1 MPKTWKSLSLINATL
16 IFSFASPLKLIG
28 TTPKISEAIPQA
40 KINQVSLDR
49 STNLQRETVH
59 QFDSSQF
66 KVAARVTLIPTSPVQ
81 LQKKLQIY
89 QEALATYREKGD
101 RTGEANTLNQIGT
114 VYTNLKEHSKA
125 LEFHQQ
131 ALAIYK
137 EIGDRTGEANTL
149 NQIGTVYTNLKE
161 YSKALEFH
169 QQALT
174 IYRQIGDRKGEAET
188 FGYTGNVYFKAG
200 QYRQVEE
207 LFRQQLESLRLI
219 GDKKGEKLLLNVMG
233 YYLSEEWG
241 INAAFGIASG
251 KNINERLREGRLSWQ
266 NVLEISKLTLF
277 IIKQGNNSKK
287 SCLRYAQTL
296 HGIGWAYRNLG
307 HYAQALDFYQ
317 QALKCQEY
325 GEQNQE
331 TKLLLL
337 IDIGTVYIDL
347 AQYDLAL
354 ENLRK
359 SCSSNLT
366 QPCHYIVLA
375 RIGLVYKKLGQYD
388 VAFQYLQEALTLSH
402 TQYDKQILLN
412 YIGEFYAEIG
422 EYSKA
427 LKFYNDALKSSI
439 SGEQSA
445 RGFILNNIAL
455 IHLQTGNNTQA
466 LETYQQALALF
477 RELDDRP
484 GQRLT
489 LSNIGLLLEKQ
500 NQPELA
506 IVFYKEAVNITQTIR
521 QGLREL
527 TLKEQE
533 FYTKTIANTYRSL
546 ANLLLSQGRLL
557 EAQQVLEL
565 LKIQEIRDFTRNAQV
580 GEQLSGI
587 ALNQIEEKIIK
598 EHGSLVSFGQK
609 LADCQKTQCA
619 QKEQLIAQRTF
630 LTQAYNQAVRTL
642 ESEIAA
648 RKNRDSDFLN
658 PRNDLNRKAQEIIKA
673 QPGTLLIYP
682 FVLED
687 KLWLLMASEGE
698 IVKKFEVEV
707 GQQEL
712 GETVLK
718 FRQLLSKPSTSIDEI
733 KQTSQKLYNWL
744 IKPLEPELKSNKQR
758 PIKHLVFALDRVTRY
773 IPMSALF
780 DGKQYLVENYAI
792 STIVSA
798 GFTDTI
804 DRLPSGT
811 QNVSVLALGLSREV
825 PPDFD
830 ALKNVPVE
838 LDAIVKTRDRDS
850 QGIYPGLKFLNQEFD
865 FNTIQNNLYDRN
877 ILHIATHGEFVP
889 GSVEASYLL
898 LGTGEKLAIPQIEN
912 LNNLGNV
919 HLVVLSACETALGGP
934 GNDGI
939 EIAGISHYF
948 LARGAKSVLSSLW
961 KVNDASTSYLMQ
973 QFYENLAKSTFTAP
987 VSKAEALRQAQI
999 ALITKNFSVVSTPR
1013 GEDAR
1018 IDVIS
1023 TQTGLPA
1030 GVSNNLSHPYYW
1042 APFILIGNAL

>member
-28 TTPKISEAIPQA
+28 TTPKISEAIAQA
-40 KINQVSLDR
+40 KINQVSLNR
-49 STNLQRETVH
+49 STNLQRRTVQ

-66 KVAARVTLIPTSPVQ
+66 KVAASVRLITTSPVQ
-81 LQKKLQIY
+81 SQIELQKKLQIY
-89 QEALATYREKGD
+89 QEALATYRGK
-101 RTGEANTLNQIGT
+101 
-114 VYTNLKEHSKA
+114 
-125 LEFHQQ
+125 
-131 ALAIYK
+131 
-137 EIGDRTGEANTL
+137 GDRTGEANTL

-169 QQALT
+169 QQALA
-174 IYRQIGDRKGEAET
+174 IYKEIGDLKGEAET
-188 FGYTGNVYFKAG
+188 FGYIGNTYFKAG
-200 QYRQVEE
+200 QYRRVEK
-207 LFRQQLESLRLI
+207 LFRQQLEDFRKADNKESEQLLLEIMRRYL
-219 GDKKGEKLLLNVMG
+219 DREWKLL
-233 YYLSEEWG
+233 
-241 INAAFGIASG
+241 AASG
-251 KNINERLREGRLSWQ
+251 LTSSREIQERMWKKNISWQ
-266 NVLEISKLTLF
+266 EILEISKLNLF
-277 IIKQGNNSKK
+277 INKEVGDSIGISE
-287 SCLRYAQTL
+287 QTYFSLTESNIL
-296 HGIGWAYRNLG
+296 HGIGWTYRNLG
-307 HYAQALDFYQ
+307 QYSQALKYLQ
-317 QALKCQEY
+317 QALRLQR
-325 GEQNQE
+325 
-331 TKLLLL
+331 KLSEPQQLL
-337 IDIGTVYIDL
+337 IVDLGTVYIDL
-347 AQYDLAL
+347 GQYELAL
-354 ENLRK
+354 ETLQYSLSLK
-359 SCSSNLT
+359 QQVC
-366 QPCHYIVLA
+366 QCHCNALGK
-375 RIGLVYKKLGQYD
+375 IGFVYKELGQYD
-388 VAFQYLQEALTLSH
+388 KALYYLQKALAMSSGDSDRH
-402 TQYDKQILLN
+402 NIFN
-412 YIGEFYAEIG
+412 YLGEYYSKIG

-427 LKFYNDALKSSI
+427 LKFYNEALNTPPI
-439 SGEQSA
+439 AGEQSA
-445 RGFILNNIAL
+445 KGFILNNIGSLHA
-455 IHLQTGNNTQA
+455 NNRDYNQA

-500 NQPELA
+500 SQPELA
-506 IVFYKEAVNITQTIR
+506 VVFYKEAVNITQAIR

-533 FYTKTIANTYRSL
+533 IYTKTIAKTYRSL

-565 LKIQEIRDFTRNAQV
+565 LKIQEIRDFTRNAQM

-587 ALNQIEEKIIK
+587 ALSQIEEKIIK
-598 EHGSLVSFGQK
+598 EHGSLVAFGQK
-609 LADCQKTQCA
+609 LADCQKNQCA
-619 QKEQLIAQRTF
+619 QKEQLIAQRTL

-642 ESEIAA
+642 ESEITL

-780 DGKQYLVENYAI
+780 NGKQYLVENYAI

-865 FNTIQNNLYDRN
+865 FNTIQNNLNDRN

-973 QFYENLAKSTFTAP
+973 QFYENLAKSTSTAP